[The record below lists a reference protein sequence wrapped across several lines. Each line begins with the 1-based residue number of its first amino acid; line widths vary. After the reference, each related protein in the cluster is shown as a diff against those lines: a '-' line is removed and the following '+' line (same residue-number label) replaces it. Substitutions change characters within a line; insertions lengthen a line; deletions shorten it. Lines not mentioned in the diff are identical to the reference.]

1 MSVETAAARMILD
14 LKPCMVIYKS
24 FKAYSVR
31 SKYYKS
37 RTIKTKQNKNY
48 STVFKVS

>member
-24 FKAYSVR
+24 FKTYSVR